1 MSLSIEQALD
11 KIYEALKGAET
22 DGQGSI
28 EYSLTKIVETLE
40 TGSNVNLP
48 AVTSDD
54 NGDVLTVVEGNWS
67 KADIPSQLPAV
78 TGSDNGDVLTV
89 VEGAWSK
96 AVPSGGGGCLYVT
109 FSTED
114 NGITWTADKTFAE
127 CLEAYENGSAVI
139 AQWNNEGDLGFAH
152 LSGASGLGAEGSPI
166 TEFNFTYHAY
176 FPSAIAESEYV
187 FKAYLFALDNAE
199 AVRYSEYNYT
209 IVSASQ

>member
-28 EYSLTKIVETLE
+28 EYSLTKIAETLE

-67 KADIPSQLPAV
+67 KADIPSQLPTV
-78 TGSDNGDVLTV
+78 TATDNGDVLTV
-89 VEGAWSK
+89 VEGAWAK
-96 AVPSGGGGCLYVT
+96 ATPSGGGGCLYVT

-114 NGITWTADKTFAE
+114 EGTTWTADKTFAE
-127 CLEAYENGSAVI
+127 CLEAYAYGSAVI
-139 AQWNNEGDLGFAH
+139 ARWNYEGTLGIAN
-152 LSGASGLGAEGSPI
+152 LSGFDGLGTVGSPI
-166 TEFNFTYHAY
+166 SEMYFKYLTYFTN
-176 FPSAIAESEYV
+176 AIAGYNFKV
-187 FKAYLFALDNAE
+187 FSFVLTNED
-199 AVRYSEYNYT
+199 AVRYRADEFT
-209 IVSASQ
+209 IISASQ